1 MFNRFALP
9 QKIARR
15 LSTRGATASW
25 SRPVVQI
32 ATVGVA
38 VGMALIVLATSIVH
52 GFQEEVKELVVG
64 FGADMQVL
72 NADYEERKIVRSEG
86 VERKLA
92 ALSGV
97 DEVHPFYSMPAILES
112 GEGVKG
118 AVAKGLNAETS
129 ERLLGRFL
137 IEGHSDLEEGEAV
150 LSYEQT
156 KRLGLVLSDRFTVY
170 LVGGPT
176 GVRARSLVLAGIY
189 RSGLLEYDEEFMFLP
204 AALIQQSAGW
214 GFDLQLVFDSVGVVA
229 RGYGGSKPP
238 RIEWLRRGEKEG
250 EVWRSVSGWIGNE
263 VAWEALTEDEYVV
276 TASSREYGQR
286 MHPDSVRL
294 FRNVA
299 GEWEWERMGAGWQAT
314 ASGLEVFVNSQTEL
328 WDAEETV
335 YAELPLGWRTET
347 VLQQAPEMFT
357 WLGMLDLNVEIII
370 GLMVLIS
377 IINMTSALLI
387 LILERRPMVGMLKAL
402 GMADGDVMRI
412 FFWQSVRILGRGF
425 LWGNTIGVLLV
436 VLQSQT
442 GVVTLNPEAYY
453 LDVVPV
459 HFDWGYLLAVEIM
472 AFGACALMMWLP
484 SLASIRIR
492 PAEAL
497 RINR

>member
-15 LSTRGATASW
+15 LSQSGASASW

-32 ATVGVA
+32 ATIGVA

-72 NADYEERKIVRSEG
+72 NADYDEQKIIRSPKTEEAIV
-86 VERKLA
+86 
-92 ALSGV
+92 ALPSV
-97 DEVHPFYSMPAILES
+97 DAVHPFYTMPAILES
-112 GEGVKG
+112 RDGVKG
-118 AVAKGLNAETS
+118 AVAKGVNAETS
-129 ERLLGRFL
+129 DRLLGRFL
-137 IEGHSDLEEGEAV
+137 IDGHAELAEGEAV
-150 LSYEQT
+150 LSVEQA
-156 KRLGLVLSDRFTVY
+156 KRLGLELLDRFTVY
-170 LVGGPT
+170 LVGGPS
-176 GVRARSLVLAGIY
+176 GVRARNLVLAGIY
-189 RSGLLEYDEEFMFLP
+189 KTGLLEYDQEFMFLP
-204 AALIQQSAGW
+204 ASLIQQSSGW
-214 GFDLQLVFDSVGVVA
+214 GFDIQLVLDSVGVEA
-229 RGYGGSKPP
+229 RGFGGTTPP
-238 RIEWLRRGEKEG
+238 RIDWLQRDREDGD
-250 EVWRSVSGWIGNE
+250 VWRAVSGLVGNE
-263 VAWEALTEDEYVV
+263 VTWNELTQDAYVV
-276 TASSREYGQR
+276 TASSRKSGSR
-286 MHPDSVRL
+286 MHPDSVLL
-294 FRNVA
+294 FRDAA
-299 GEWEWERMGAGWQAT
+299 GKWKWERMGAGWQAA
-314 ASGLEVFVNSQTEL
+314 ASGLEVFIGPKTALGE
-328 WDAEETV
+328 AEEAV

-402 GMADGDVMRI
+402 GMTDGHVMRI

-425 LWGNTIGVLLV
+425 LWGNAAGFLLV

-442 GVVTLNPEAYY
+442 GIVTLNPEAYY

-459 HFDWGYLLAVEIM
+459 HLDWNYLLAVEAL

-484 SLASIRIR
+484 SLASTRIH